1 MKGTSSR
8 HTHHRRPPKRLTS
21 RGRPSALEAAE
32 PLEGPPEF
40 MEVLYELATTLA
52 VIVGIALFVNVILD
66 LAPLG

>member
-1 MKGTSSR
+1 
-8 HTHHRRPPKRLTS
+8 
-21 RGRPSALEAAE
+21 
-32 PLEGPPEF
+32 